1 VIRLNRWFNRTVVD
15 PRFGVMEVAADLIT
29 RAARYRALATGVTD
43 EQTRAGLLE
52 LAEKYEA
59 LAREMKADDPPE
71 AQ

>member
-1 VIRLNRWFNRTVVD
+1 MIKLNGWFNHALLA
-15 PRFGVMEVAADLIT
+15 PRWWGMDSAAELIT
-29 RAARYRALATGVTD
+29 RAARYRALAAGVTD

-52 LAEKYEA
+52 LAKKYEA